1 MRTALL
7 CALVCCS
14 CAGDPS
20 SPVATDASDVARL
33 VDVSARTDA
42 PELDAPETT
51 DTARLVDVSARTD
64 ALELDAP
71 ETTDTAR
78 LVDVSARTD
87 ALEFDAS
94 DVAAELATVDA
105 ADVAAEPA
113 PTDAPALMCAR
124 GFEFDRCTN
133 VGELTPCC
141 AVDSRTTV
149 PLGCGCLVAPFR
161 CVARGQSGCP

>member
-42 PELDAPETT
+42 P
-51 DTARLVDVSARTD
+51 
-64 ALELDAP
+64 ELDAP

-161 CVARGQSGCP
+161 CVPRGQSGCP

>member
-42 PELDAPETT
+42 P
-51 DTARLVDVSARTD
+51 
-64 ALELDAP
+64 ELDAP

>member
-42 PELDAPETT
+42 P
-51 DTARLVDVSARTD
+51 
-64 ALELDAP
+64 ELDAP

-141 AVDSRTTV
+141 AVDSRTTI
-149 PLGCGCLVAPFR
+149 PLGCGCLTAPFE
-161 CVARGQSGCP
+161 CTPRGRTGCP